1 MYNIYIYCIIYIYT
15 HRIIYIYILYNIY
28 IHCIMYMYKHT
39 KYVVRLKSTIPMIEF
54 VLVPFVQAL
63 PSIVHAQ
70 DEAVSGLES

>member
-1 MYNIYIYCIIYIYT
+1 
-15 HRIIYIYILYNIY
+15 
-28 IHCIMYMYKHT
+28 MYMYKHT

-70 DEAVSGLES
+70 DEAVSGLESWN